1 VRFSSCRPSG
11 VLSHCVEN
19 FWLYEGYEGE
29 HANER
34 ILPTGTIELVINLRE
49 DELRIYDADEPERC
63 SRYSGAVVSGAYR
76 KGFVSD
82 SEEEAFLIGVHF
94 RPGGAFP
101 FLDLPV
107 DEIADTHLD
116 LELLW
121 GYSAKLL
128 REQLCGA
135 TTAQARFELLESA
148 LTAHISRPFE
158 HHYAVAS
165 ALEAFGKRVD
175 VGVRDVAKE
184 TGLSHRR
191 FSQLF
196 KREVGMTPKLFSRV
210 QRFQRTRSTI
220 HRHDAGAVDWAD
232 AAVECGYS
240 DQSHMIRDFSEFSGM
255 SPEAYLRQYRSFLA
269 QQTHIKRY
277 HFPLSSKAGQFYPI
291 QQVSHDDIL
300 NLGGSYVSK

>member
-1 VRFSSCRPSG
+1 MRFNSYKPKGAISR
-11 VLSHCVEN
+11 CVEN

-49 DELRIYDADEPERC
+49 DELRIYDADQPEKC
-63 SRYSGAVVSGAYR
+63 SRFSGAVVSGAYR
-76 KGFVSD
+76 KGFISD
-82 SEEEAFLIGVHF
+82 SDEEGFIIGIHF
-94 RPGGAFP
+94 KPGGAFP
-101 FLDLPV
+101 FLDVPV
-107 DEIADTHLD
+107 HEIADAHLD

-128 REQLCGA
+128 REQLCEA

-148 LTAHISRPFE
+148 LTDHVCHPFE
-158 HHYAVAS
+158 PHYAVAS

-210 QRFQRTRSTI
+210 QRFQQTRSAI
-220 HRHDAGAVDWAD
+220 HQHDAGAVDWAD
-232 AAVECGYS
+232 TAMECGYS
-240 DQSHMIRDFSEFSGM
+240 DQSHMIREFLEFSGM
-255 SPEAYLRQYRSFLA
+255 SPEAYLRQYRRFLA
-269 QQTHIKRY
+269 QQTHLKRY
-277 HFPLSSKAGQFYPI
+277 HFPVSSKAGQFYPI
-291 QQVSHDDIL
+291 QNVSSDEIVA
-300 NLGGSYVSK
+300 LGGNYVCK